1 MPSRRMVVC
10 TSAEV
15 VTNCVAQMEA
25 LNTTEPLSDGY
36 NVQAQLAN
44 DYLKNSVNKWLAWIK
59 WEP

>member
-1 MPSRRMVVC
+1 MVVC